1 MTKKGTAIKK
11 LKDLDS
17 FANFRSAF
25 SPNIQ
30 SAHSSIIDALEK
42 LMSHFFLLAKH
53 SSIFCALQFHAFF
66 YHIYPSSV
74 TFTKP
79 EALRFVILVFI
90 NNVILIFG
98 YKLFTNSVSLTSTI
112 PTLKLLL
119 HCSNDSI
126 D

>member
-17 FANFRSAF
+17 FANFRCAF
-25 SPNIQ
+25 SLNIQ
-30 SAHSSIIDALEK
+30 SAHSSIIDALEI
-42 LMSHFFLLAKH
+42 LMSHFFLSAKH

-66 YHIYPSSV
+66 YHINPSSV

-98 YKLFTNSVSLTSTI
+98 YTLFTNSVSLTSTI
-112 PTLKLLL
+112 PPLKILL

>member
-42 LMSHFFLLAKH
+42 LMSHFFLSAKH

-66 YHIYPSSV
+66 LSHLPFLGNIY
-74 TFTKP
+74 K
-79 EALRFVILVFI
+79 AR
-90 NNVILIFG
+90 
-98 YKLFTNSVSLTSTI
+98 
-112 PTLKLLL
+112 
-119 HCSNDSI
+119 SI
-126 D
+126 KVRNPCLY

>member
-17 FANFRSAF
+17 FANFRCAF
-25 SPNIQ
+25 SLNIQ
-30 SAHSSIIDALEK
+30 SAHSSITDALEK
-42 LMSHFFLLAKH
+42 LMSHLFLSAKH

-66 YHIYPSSV
+66 YHINPSSV

-98 YKLFTNSVSLTSTI
+98 YKLLTNSVSLNSTI
-112 PTLKLLL
+112 PPLKLLL

>member
-17 FANFRSAF
+17 FANFRCAF

-30 SAHSSIIDALEK
+30 SAHSSIIDALEN
-42 LMSHFFLLAKH
+42 LMSHFFLSAKH

-66 YHIYPSSV
+66 YHINPSSV

-98 YKLFTNSVSLTSTI
+98 HKLFTNSVSLTSTI
-112 PTLKLLL
+112 PPLKLLL

>member
-17 FANFRSAF
+17 FANFRCAF
-25 SPNIQ
+25 SLNIQ

-42 LMSHFFLLAKH
+42 LMSHLFLSAKH

-66 YHIYPSSV
+66 YHFNPSSV

-98 YKLFTNSVSLTSTI
+98 YKFLTNSVSLNSTI
-112 PTLKLLL
+112 PPLKLLL
-119 HCSNDSI
+119 HCSSDSI

>member
-17 FANFRSAF
+17 FANFRCAF
-25 SPNIQ
+25 SLNIQ
-30 SAHSSIIDALEK
+30 SAHSSIIDALEI
-42 LMSHFFLLAKH
+42 LMSHF
-53 SSIFCALQFHAFF
+53 SSRPNIAAYFALFSFMHFF
-66 YHIYPSSV
+66 YHINPSSV

-90 NNVILIFG
+90 NNFILIFG
-98 YKLFTNSVSLTSTI
+98 YTLFTNSVSLTSTI
-112 PTLKLLL
+112 PPLKILL

>member
-17 FANFRSAF
+17 FANFRCAF

-30 SAHSSIIDALEK
+30 SAHSSIIDALEN
-42 LMSHFFLLAKH
+42 LMSHFFLSAKH

-66 YHIYPSSV
+66 YHINPSSV

-90 NNVILIFG
+90 NNVILIFD

-112 PTLKLLL
+112 PPLKLLL